1 MSSLSRVKG
10 ANSRKERLINTV
22 NSYINALTTKTI
34 KSVSLSIVFKFLSNK
49 YKANEHPLIKLP
61 QLYKRKKISPYL
73 TKWKNLIKDN
83 CIINDERHINQR
95 EQDNIIKGLVNDS
108 NRLSINSFI
117 EMFSTRMTN
126 VKTFDNF
133 YSRQKKYLS
142 RQSLLKE
149 TMKLTQENEIKRK
162 CTFSPDISLS
172 QSHRR
177 SKSTEKDTFKKL
189 YEEDRTRRMN
199 YNKQQT
205 EILCNIKSES
215 NITSSK
221 GKENHQKIKKLY
233 NDYKSKKNKM
243 KLLMT
248 RIDTEMGI
256 TFKPTIHHNPS
267 YIRRS
272 NQTSKQRRR
281 ISSKIFYNS

>member
-1 MSSLSRVKG
+1 
-10 ANSRKERLINTV
+10 
-22 NSYINALTTKTI
+22 
-34 KSVSLSIVFKFLSNK
+34 
-49 YKANEHPLIKLP
+49 
-61 QLYKRKKISPYL
+61 
-73 TKWKNLIKDN
+73 
-83 CIINDERHINQR
+83 
-95 EQDNIIKGLVNDS
+95 
-108 NRLSINSFI
+108 
-117 EMFSTRMTN
+117 
-126 VKTFDNF
+126 
-133 YSRQKKYLS
+133 
-142 RQSLLKE
+142 
-149 TMKLTQENEIKRK
+149 
-162 CTFSPDISLS
+162 
-172 QSHRR
+172 
-177 SKSTEKDTFKKL
+177 
-189 YEEDRTRRMN
+189 MN

-205 EILCNIKSES
+205 EILRNIKSES

-272 NQTSKQRRR
+272 NQTSKQRSR

>member
-10 ANSRKERLINTV
+10 ANSRKEKLIKTV
-22 NSYINALTTKTI
+22 NSYSNALTTKTI

-49 YKANEHPLIKLP
+49 YKANEHLLIKLP

-108 NRLSINSFI
+108 NRLSMNSFI

-177 SKSTEKDTFKKL
+177 SKSTVKDTFKKL

-205 EILCNIKSES
+205 EILRNIKSES

-272 NQTSKQRRR
+272 NQTSKQRSR

>member
-1 MSSLSRVKG
+1 M
-10 ANSRKERLINTV
+10 
-22 NSYINALTTKTI
+22 
-34 KSVSLSIVFKFLSNK
+34 
-49 YKANEHPLIKLP
+49 
-61 QLYKRKKISPYL
+61 
-73 TKWKNLIKDN
+73 
-83 CIINDERHINQR
+83 
-95 EQDNIIKGLVNDS
+95 
-108 NRLSINSFI
+108 NSFI

-199 YNKQQT
+199 FNKQQT
-205 EILCNIKSES
+205 EILRNIKSES

-233 NDYKSKKNKM
+233 YDYKSKKNKM

-272 NQTSKQRRR
+272 NQTSKQRSR

>member
-10 ANSRKERLINTV
+10 ANSRKEKLIKTV
-22 NSYINALTTKTI
+22 NSYSNALTTKTI

-49 YKANEHPLIKLP
+49 YKANEHLLIKLP

-108 NRLSINSFI
+108 NRLSMNSFI

-205 EILCNIKSES
+205 EILRNIKSES

-272 NQTSKQRRR
+272 NQTSKQRSR

>member
-10 ANSRKERLINTV
+10 ANSRKEKLIKTV

-108 NRLSINSFI
+108 NRLSMNSFI

-149 TMKLTQENEIKRK
+149 TMKLTQENEIKRNAH
-162 CTFSPDISLS
+162 SLLIYHYLNRTEEVS
-172 QSHRR
+172 QQRKTHLRNYM
-177 SKSTEKDTFKKL
+177 KKIEQ
-189 YEEDRTRRMN
+189 EE
-199 YNKQQT
+199 
-205 EILCNIKSES
+205 
-215 NITSSK
+215 
-221 GKENHQKIKKLY
+221 
-233 NDYKSKKNKM
+233 
-243 KLLMT
+243 
-248 RIDTEMGI
+248 
-256 TFKPTIHHNPS
+256 
-267 YIRRS
+267 
-272 NQTSKQRRR
+272 
-281 ISSKIFYNS
+281 

>member
-10 ANSRKERLINTV
+10 VNSRKEKLIKTV

-49 YKANEHPLIKLP
+49 YKANEHLLIKLP

-73 TKWKNLIKDN
+73 PKWKNLIKDN

-108 NRLSINSFI
+108 NRLSMNSFI

-205 EILCNIKSES
+205 EILRNIKSES

-221 GKENHQKIKKLY
+221 GKENHQKIKNLY

-272 NQTSKQRRR
+272 NQTSKQRSR

>member
-10 ANSRKERLINTV
+10 ANSRKEKLIKTV

-49 YKANEHPLIKLP
+49 YKANEHLLIKLP

-108 NRLSINSFI
+108 NRLSMNSFI

-205 EILCNIKSES
+205 EILRNIKSES

-272 NQTSKQRRR
+272 NQTSKQRSR

>member
-10 ANSRKERLINTV
+10 ANSRKEKLIKTV

-49 YKANEHPLIKLP
+49 YKANEHLLIKLP

-108 NRLSINSFI
+108 NRLSMNSFI

-205 EILCNIKSES
+205 KILCNIKSES

-272 NQTSKQRRR
+272 NQTSKQRSR

>member
-10 ANSRKERLINTV
+10 TNSRKEKLIKTV

-49 YKANEHPLIKLP
+49 YKANEHLLIKLP
-61 QLYKRKKISPYL
+61 QLYKRKNISPYL

-108 NRLSINSFI
+108 NRLSMNSFI

-199 YNKQQT
+199 FNKQQT
-205 EILCNIKSES
+205 EILRNIKSES

-272 NQTSKQRRR
+272 NQTSKQRSR
-281 ISSKIFYNS
+281 ISSQIFYNS

>member
-10 ANSRKERLINTV
+10 ANSRKGKLIKTV

-49 YKANEHPLIKLP
+49 YKANEHLLIKLP

-108 NRLSINSFI
+108 NRLSMNSFI

-205 EILCNIKSES
+205 EILRNIKSES

-272 NQTSKQRRR
+272 NQTSKQRSR

>member
-10 ANSRKERLINTV
+10 TNSRKEKLIKTV

-34 KSVSLSIVFKFLSNK
+34 KSFSLSIVFKFLSNK
-49 YKANEHPLIKLP
+49 YKANEHLLIKLP

-108 NRLSINSFI
+108 NRLSMNSFI

-177 SKSTEKDTFKKL
+177 SKSTEKNTFKKL

-205 EILCNIKSES
+205 EILRNIKSES

-272 NQTSKQRRR
+272 NQTSKQRSR

>member
-1 MSSLSRVKG
+1 MSSLSKVKDT
-10 ANSRKERLINTV
+10 NSRKEKLIKTV

-49 YKANEHPLIKLP
+49 YKANEHLLIKLP

-108 NRLSINSFI
+108 NRLSMNSFI

-177 SKSTEKDTFKKL
+177 SKSTEKTHLRNYMKKIEQ
-189 YEEDRTRRMN
+189 EE
-199 YNKQQT
+199 
-205 EILCNIKSES
+205 
-215 NITSSK
+215 
-221 GKENHQKIKKLY
+221 
-233 NDYKSKKNKM
+233 
-243 KLLMT
+243 
-248 RIDTEMGI
+248 
-256 TFKPTIHHNPS
+256 
-267 YIRRS
+267 
-272 NQTSKQRRR
+272 
-281 ISSKIFYNS
+281 

>member
-1 MSSLSRVKG
+1 MSSLSKVKG
-10 ANSRKERLINTV
+10 ANSRKEKLIKTV

-34 KSVSLSIVFKFLSNK
+34 KAVSLSIVFKFLSNK
-49 YKANEHPLIKLP
+49 YKANENFLIKLP
-61 QLYKRKKISPYL
+61 QLYKREKMSPYF

-83 CIINDERHINQR
+83 FIINDERHINQR
-95 EQDNIIKGLVNDS
+95 EQDNIIQGLVNDS
-108 NRLSINSFI
+108 NRLSMNSFI

-162 CTFSPDISLS
+162 CTFSPNISLS

-199 YNKQQT
+199 YNKQQI
-205 EILCNIKSES
+205 EILRNIKSES
-215 NITSSK
+215 IMTSSK

-233 NDYKSKKNKM
+233 NDYKSKK
-243 KLLMT
+243 
-248 RIDTEMGI
+248 
-256 TFKPTIHHNPS
+256 
-267 YIRRS
+267 
-272 NQTSKQRRR
+272 
-281 ISSKIFYNS
+281 

>member
-10 ANSRKERLINTV
+10 ANSRKEKLIKTV
-22 NSYINALTTKTI
+22 NLYINALTTKTI

-108 NRLSINSFI
+108 NRLSMNSFI

-272 NQTSKQRRR
+272 NQTSKQRSR

>member
-1 MSSLSRVKG
+1 MSSLSKGKG
-10 ANSRKERLINTV
+10 ANSRKEKLIKTV

-34 KSVSLSIVFKFLSNK
+34 KAVSLSIVFKFLSNK
-49 YKANEHPLIKLP
+49 YKANEHLLIKLP

-95 EQDNIIKGLVNDS
+95 KQDNIIKGLVNDS
-108 NRLSINSFI
+108 NRLSMNSFI

-162 CTFSPDISLS
+162 CTFSPNISLS

-233 NDYKSKKNKM
+233 NDYKSKKYKM
-243 KLLMT
+243 QLLMSK
-248 RIDTEMGI
+248 IDTEMGI

-272 NQTSKQRRR
+272 NQTSKQRSK

>member
-10 ANSRKERLINTV
+10 ANSRKGKLIKTV

-49 YKANEHPLIKLP
+49 YKANEHLLIKLP

-95 EQDNIIKGLVNDS
+95 EQDNIIKGFVNDS
-108 NRLSINSFI
+108 NRLSMNSFI

-205 EILCNIKSES
+205 EILRNIKSES

-248 RIDTEMGI
+248 RIDTEIGI

-272 NQTSKQRRR
+272 NQTSKQRSR
-281 ISSKIFYNS
+281 ISFSCR

>member
-1 MSSLSRVKG
+1 MEEP
-10 ANSRKERLINTV
+10 N
-22 NSYINALTTKTI
+22 
-34 KSVSLSIVFKFLSNK
+34 
-49 YKANEHPLIKLP
+49 
-61 QLYKRKKISPYL
+61 
-73 TKWKNLIKDN
+73 KDN

-108 NRLSINSFI
+108 NRLSMNSFI

-233 NDYKSKKNKM
+233 NEYKSKKNKM

-272 NQTSKQRRR
+272 NQTSKQRSR

>member
-10 ANSRKERLINTV
+10 ANSRKEKLIKTV
-22 NSYINALTTKTI
+22 NLYINALTTKTI

-108 NRLSINSFI
+108 NRLSMNSFI

-205 EILCNIKSES
+205 EILRNIKSES

-272 NQTSKQRRR
+272 NQTSKQRSR

>member
-10 ANSRKERLINTV
+10 ANSRKEKLIKTV

-49 YKANEHPLIKLP
+49 YKAYEHLL

-73 TKWKNLIKDN
+73 TKWNNLIKDN

-108 NRLSINSFI
+108 NRLSMNSFI

-142 RQSLLKE
+142 RQSLLKG
-149 TMKLTQENEIKRK
+149 TIKLTQENEIKRK

-205 EILCNIKSES
+205 EILRNIKSES

-272 NQTSKQRRR
+272 NQTSKQRSR

>member
-10 ANSRKERLINTV
+10 ANSRKEKLIKTV

-49 YKANEHPLIKLP
+49 YKANEHLLIKLP

-73 TKWKNLIKDN
+73 TKWKNLIKNN

-108 NRLSINSFI
+108 NRLSMNSFI

-205 EILCNIKSES
+205 EILRNIKSES

-272 NQTSKQRRR
+272 NQTSKQRSR

>member
-10 ANSRKERLINTV
+10 ANSRKEKLIKTV

-49 YKANEHPLIKLP
+49 YKANEHLLIKLP

-108 NRLSINSFI
+108 NRLSMNSYI

-199 YNKQQT
+199 SNKQQT
-205 EILCNIKSES
+205 EILRNIKSES

-272 NQTSKQRRR
+272 NQTSKQRSR

>member
-10 ANSRKERLINTV
+10 ANSRKEKLIKTV

-49 YKANEHPLIKLP
+49 YKANEHLLIKLP

-83 CIINDERHINQR
+83 CIINDERHIKQR

-108 NRLSINSFI
+108 NRLSMNSFI

-205 EILCNIKSES
+205 EILRNIKSES

-272 NQTSKQRRR
+272 NQTSKQRSR

>member
-1 MSSLSRVKG
+1 M
-10 ANSRKERLINTV
+10 
-22 NSYINALTTKTI
+22 
-34 KSVSLSIVFKFLSNK
+34 
-49 YKANEHPLIKLP
+49 
-61 QLYKRKKISPYL
+61 SPYF

-83 CIINDERHINQR
+83 FIINDERHINQR
-95 EQDNIIKGLVNDS
+95 EQDDIIQGLVNDS
-108 NRLSINSFI
+108 NRLSMNSFI

-142 RQSLLKE
+142 RQSLLRE

-162 CTFSPDISLS
+162 CTFSPNISLS

-199 YNKQQT
+199 YNKQQI
-205 EILCNIKSES
+205 EILRNIKSES
-215 NITSSK
+215 NMTSSK

-233 NDYKSKKNKM
+233 NDYKSKKYKM
-243 KLLMT
+243 QLLMSK
-248 RIDTEMGI
+248 IDTEMGI
-256 TFKPTIHHNPS
+256 TFKPTIQHNPS

-272 NQTSKQRRR
+272 NQTSKQRSK

>member
-10 ANSRKERLINTV
+10 ANSRKEKLIKTV

-49 YKANEHPLIKLP
+49 YKANEHLLIKLP

-108 NRLSINSFI
+108 NRLSMN
-117 EMFSTRMTN
+117 STRMTN

-205 EILCNIKSES
+205 EILRNIKSES

-272 NQTSKQRRR
+272 NQTSKQRSR

>member
-10 ANSRKERLINTV
+10 ANSRKEKLIKTV

-49 YKANEHPLIKLP
+49 YKANEHLLIKLP

-73 TKWKNLIKDN
+73 PKWKNLIKDN

-108 NRLSINSFI
+108 NRLSMNSFI

-162 CTFSPDISLS
+162 CTFSPDISLF

-205 EILCNIKSES
+205 EILRNIKSES

-272 NQTSKQRRR
+272 NQTSKQRSR
-281 ISSKIFYNS
+281 ISSKIFYNI

>member
-10 ANSRKERLINTV
+10 TNSRKEKLIKTV

-49 YKANEHPLIKLP
+49 YKANEHLLIKLP

-108 NRLSINSFI
+108 NRLSMNSFI
-117 EMFSTRMTN
+117 EIFSTRMTN

-205 EILCNIKSES
+205 EILRNIKSES

-272 NQTSKQRRR
+272 NQTSKQRSR

>member
-10 ANSRKERLINTV
+10 ANSRKEKLIKTV

-49 YKANEHPLIKLP
+49 YKANEHLLIKLP

-83 CIINDERHINQR
+83 CIINDERHINSR

-108 NRLSINSFI
+108 NRLSMNSFI

-205 EILCNIKSES
+205 EILRNIKSES

-272 NQTSKQRRR
+272 NQTSKQRSR
-281 ISSKIFYNS
+281 ISSKIFYNI

>member
-10 ANSRKERLINTV
+10 ANSRKEKLIKTV

-49 YKANEHPLIKLP
+49 YKAYEHLLIKLP

-108 NRLSINSFI
+108 NRLSMNSFI

-142 RQSLLKE
+142 RLSLLKE

-162 CTFSPDISLS
+162 CTFYPDISLS

-205 EILCNIKSES
+205 EIQHKIKSES

-272 NQTSKQRRR
+272 NQTSKQRSR